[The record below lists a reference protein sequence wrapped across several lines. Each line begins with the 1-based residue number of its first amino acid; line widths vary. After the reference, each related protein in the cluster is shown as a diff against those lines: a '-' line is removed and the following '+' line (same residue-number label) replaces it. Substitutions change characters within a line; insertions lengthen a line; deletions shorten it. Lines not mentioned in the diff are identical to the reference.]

1 MRHVITGLLVSVFGC
16 AVLHAEILT
25 IPVVGQGWQ
34 IKFEGPVLAVE
45 SQEYKAD
52 GLTYR
57 GNAGRFNVSAIVGAP
72 AGKDGD
78 SKACRDHFWKQASQ
92 NPTIQKDS
100 VKQWSAA
107 MCEWVEYVTVDAS
120 PGDESTQAH
129 INCYFELLGKW
140 VDVHASV
147 ISPTDD
153 DKQMLKKLAESL
165 FYCTFSRF
173 KGPGQQFSLGS
184 MGRVQIDV
192 PPTWRAGN
200 HCVTQG
206 IGTGEQHTLSFFSIT
221 DPNKSWQMTFFNSSV
236 RYKTLNDIQQT
247 AQRFVPAGPVEGE
260 GQMQEIK
267 LKQGVGCRAEYT
279 DTSPADDPAE
289 AGKSKAVSTAFVA
302 PVPDVLGTISIL
314 ANDSKDP
321 DFLAAIQALGTIEW
335 EQAKAPKGQE

>member
-1 MRHVITGLLVSVFGC
+1 MRHGITGLLVSVFGC

-57 GNAGRFNVSAIVGAP
+57 GNAGLFNVSAFVGAP
-72 AGKDGD
+72 TGKGGD
-78 SKACRDHFWKQASQ
+78 SKACRDHFWRQASE
-92 NPTIQKDS
+92 NPMIQKDS
-100 VKQWSAA
+100 VKQWSSP
-107 MCEWVEYVTVDAS
+107 MCECVDYVTVDES
-120 PGDESTQAH
+120 QGEKSTQAH
-129 INCYFELLGKW
+129 TNCYFELLGKW

-153 DKQMLKKLAESL
+153 DKLMLKKLAESL

-192 PPTWRAGN
+192 PSTWRAGN

-206 IGTGEQHTLSFFSIT
+206 IGTGEQHTLSLFSIT

-247 AQRFVPAGPVEGE
+247 AQRFVATGSVEGE

-267 LKQGVGCRAEYT
+267 LKQGVGCHAEYT
-279 DTSPADDPAE
+279 DTSPADDPAQ
-289 AGKSKAVSTAFVA
+289 AGKAKAVSTAFVA
-302 PVPDVLGTISIL
+302 PVPDVLVTISIV
-314 ANDSKDP
+314 AEDTKDP
-321 DFLAAIQALGTIEW
+321 DFLAAIQSLGTIEW
-335 EQAKAPKGQE
+335 EQAKAPKSQE